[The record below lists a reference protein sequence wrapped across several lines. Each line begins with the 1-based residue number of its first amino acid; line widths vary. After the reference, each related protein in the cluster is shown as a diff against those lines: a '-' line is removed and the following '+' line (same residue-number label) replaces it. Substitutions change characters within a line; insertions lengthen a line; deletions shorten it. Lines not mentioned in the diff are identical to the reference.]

1 MGTPRARLLAR
12 IAVAAVVLLAPTTT
26 CGVAGHSRAL
36 RPGGGRGQQQPSSL
50 FPANATRA
58 EAIERQFVE
67 WVRYVGGLRHSTFQH
82 AVARAS
88 PSYSLV
94 VDKDPALGDFTTIQA
109 AVDSL
114 PAINLVRVVI
124 RVNAGTYTEKV
135 TVSAMRAFITL
146 EGAGA
151 DKTVVQW
158 GDTADSPTGP
168 KGRPLGTFNSAS
180 FAVNAQYFLARNI
193 TFKNT
198 SPVPKPGAAG
208 KQAVA
213 LRVSADNA
221 AFVGCRFLGAQDT
234 LYDHSGRHYY
244 KDCYIQG
251 SVDFIFGN
259 ALSLYEV
266 RTHASVLYSDKC
278 WVDREDCHVH
288 AIARDYGALTAQN
301 RQSMLEDT
309 GFSFVNC
316 RVTGSGALY
325 LGRAWGTF
333 SRVVFAYTHMDDII
347 VPNGWFNWG
356 DPNRELTVFYGQY
369 KCTGPGAT
377 YAGRVAWSHEL
388 TDDEAKP
395 FISLSFIDGTEWVR
409 L

>member
-193 TFKNT
+193 TFK
-198 SPVPKPGAAG
+198 
-208 KQAVA
+208 
-213 LRVSADNA
+213 
-221 AFVGCRFLGAQDT
+221 
-234 LYDHSGRHYY
+234 
-244 KDCYIQG
+244 
-251 SVDFIFGN
+251 
-259 ALSLYEV
+259 
-266 RTHASVLYSDKC
+266 
-278 WVDREDCHVH
+278 DCHVH